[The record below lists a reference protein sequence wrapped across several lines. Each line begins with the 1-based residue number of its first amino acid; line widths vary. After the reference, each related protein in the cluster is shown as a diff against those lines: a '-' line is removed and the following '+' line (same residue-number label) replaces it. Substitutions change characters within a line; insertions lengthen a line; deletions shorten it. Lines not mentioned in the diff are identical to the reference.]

1 MAGRSAIA
9 GSESSVLGS
18 NERST
23 AMTEVGRMSVGE
35 LVGKV
40 LADQHTDVLCQA
52 VVWLAQE
59 LMEAEVT
66 QAAGASYG
74 ERSGDRVTRRNGY
87 RERPWDT
94 RVGSIELAIPKLRQG
109 SYFGRRPAGCLPPP
123 HSAQVAAICQF
134 VVAVGHAL
142 ANPQADTNPVIGGHP
157 PMFWC

>member
-40 LADQHTDVLCQA
+40 LADEHTDVLCQA

-74 ERSGDRVTRRNGY
+74 ERSGDRVTRRTATGSGPGTPGSG
-87 RERPWDT
+87 RSSWPSPSCGKARTSRASWSRVAALSRPW
-94 RVGSIELAIPKLRQG
+94 SP
-109 SYFGRRPAGCLPPP
+109 SSRRLSGPRWK
-123 HSAQVAAICQF
+123 F
-134 VVAVGHAL
+134 V
-142 ANPQADTNPVIGGHP
+142 GGH
-157 PMFWC
+157 